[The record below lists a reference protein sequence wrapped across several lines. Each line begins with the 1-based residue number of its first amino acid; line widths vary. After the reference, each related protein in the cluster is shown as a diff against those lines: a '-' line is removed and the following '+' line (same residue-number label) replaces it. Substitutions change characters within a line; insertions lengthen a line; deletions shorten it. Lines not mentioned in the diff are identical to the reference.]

1 MIEKRDTG
9 EKDEFGGHH
18 NGLGNES
25 EIVRFQRKEKEMG
38 VLWSKID
45 SIE

>member
-1 MIEKRDTG
+1 MIEKRYWR

-25 EIVRFQRKEKEMG
+25 EIVRFQRKEKGNGCIME
-38 VLWSKID
+38 
-45 SIE
+45 